1 MDNKTVYYRPL
12 PPKPATLLIL
22 ERGKQIR
29 IVSLSGSMTLGRISP
44 EFVNDISLSSGIVSK
59 HHGEFIYD
67 DTTSTYYY
75 RDNHSLNGTFF
86 NGVKLEMLNERGSRA
101 IKLTDGDILRIDC
114 ANLANPRSDAVVLV
128 FSTRFAM
135 GEKWNRFL
143 LENRSHVE
151 IGRQVIKDNESNA
164 NEVISTPKISFFK
177 NGLFKNN
184 NNNTPAVNNTDGN
197 NNENNVGDKI
207 SLPDFMVSR
216 KHAVLAR
223 HNGAWYITDNGSVN
237 GLAVNRVAIQG
248 TCPLNVFDVINIAN
262 TTMIYLGNEIIYNEV
277 YPNVQKHDYNNRSV
291 VMGVNI
297 NEVRFGSKRLLDNIN
312 LDIESGD
319 FILILGGS
327 GAGKT
332 TFIKAVMGSIK
343 DNTTGQVM
351 FENMD
356 LYRNFNMLKH
366 KIGFVPQFSTTRV
379 NDTVYN
385 TIMDAARIKLA
396 GEYTRKEIVQR
407 VDGVI
412 QKMMLTSLKNN
423 LIKTLSGGQLKRLEV
438 ALQAIGDQK
447 VFILDEPDSGMDYA
461 TRVDLMGNLK
471 NCTESGDVVM
481 VITHA
486 PDDAATLFTK
496 VIVLAK
502 SQKDEVGRL
511 AYYGDIKNAYDF
523 FGVKKLS
530 EIVLEINFEGGK
542 GRADEFIEKYE
553 RTRRG

>member
-1 MDNKTVYYRPL
+1 MDNKTVYYRPF

-59 HHGEFIYD
+59 HHGEFVYD

-101 IKLTDGDILRIDC
+101 TKLTDGDILRIDC

-128 FSTRFAM
+128 FSTKFAM
-135 GEKWNRFL
+135 GEKWNRFS
-143 LENRSHVE
+143 LENQSHVK
-151 IGRQVIKDNESNA
+151 IGRNIN
-164 NEVISTPKISFFK
+164 
-177 NGLFKNN
+177 
-184 NNNTPAVNNTDGN
+184 DG
-197 NNENNVGDKI
+197 I
-207 SLPDFMVSR
+207 SLPDFMASR
-216 KHAVLAR
+216 NHAVLDR
-223 HNGAWYITDNGSVN
+223 HNGTWYITDSGSVN
-237 GLAVNRVAIQG
+237 GLAVNRAAIQG

-262 TTMIYLGNEIIYNEV
+262 TTLIYLGNEIIYNEV
-277 YPNVQKHDYNNRSV
+277 YLNVQKQDYANRSV

-343 DNTTGQVM
+343 DNTSGQVM

-385 TIMDAARIKLA
+385 TIMDAAYVKLA
-396 GEYTRKEIVQR
+396 GEYTRKEIKQR
-407 VDGVI
+407 VEDVI
-412 QKMMLTSLKNN
+412 KRMMLTSLRNN

-471 NCTESGDVVM
+471 SCTETGDVVM

-511 AYYGDIKNAYDF
+511 AYYGDVKNAYSF
-523 FGVKKLS
+523 FGVNKLS